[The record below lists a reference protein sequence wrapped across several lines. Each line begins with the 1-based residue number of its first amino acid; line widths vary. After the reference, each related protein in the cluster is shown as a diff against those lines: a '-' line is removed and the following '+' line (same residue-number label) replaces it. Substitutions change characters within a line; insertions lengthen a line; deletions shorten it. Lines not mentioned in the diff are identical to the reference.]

1 MIRGVSLL
9 TRRPEPSHAECVDH
23 WENVHEPV
31 AIEVPGIRRNW
42 QSHITDEHFRSD
54 IPPQEDEIDGIAELC
69 YDSMENLERSSGSPE
84 AEALYADG
92 ALIIGK
98 IRTFTVEEKR

>member
-1 MIRGVSLL
+1 MALK
-9 TRRPEPSHAECVDH
+9 
-23 WENVHEPV
+23 
-31 AIEVPGIRRNW
+31 VPGIRRNG

-84 AEALYADG
+84 AEALSPIPQMEPPIYDMA
-92 ALIIGK
+92 A
-98 IRTFTVEEKR
+98 